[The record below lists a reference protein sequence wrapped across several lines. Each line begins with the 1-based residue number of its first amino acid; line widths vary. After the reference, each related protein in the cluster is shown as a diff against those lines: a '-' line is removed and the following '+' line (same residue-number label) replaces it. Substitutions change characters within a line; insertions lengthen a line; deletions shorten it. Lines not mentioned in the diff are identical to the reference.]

1 MSSIFKLQRE
11 YIPVESPLF
20 HNLKR
25 MKRGDDMKQ
34 ERIERFA
41 NKLNVKLDEE
51 NRAIMNLKM
60 TDVSNFLSPF
70 YYDKPVISDDVAEYF
85 NNNKRIF
92 LWKKGVVIN
101 VISDVIKE
109 EEQPVYEEA
118 IKSYYRDSLIHEKRS
133 GKRNFILALI
143 MFFIGVIIFAL
154 MFGLDKYFELGLWQ
168 EVLDVVAWVFIW
180 EAVDIVFIEKIEHA
194 NTKRIAKN
202 VIESKVVFKKL
213 TV

>member
-1 MSSIFKLQRE
+1 
-11 YIPVESPLF
+11 
-20 HNLKR
+20 
-25 MKRGDDMKQ
+25 
-34 ERIERFA
+34 
-41 NKLNVKLDEE
+41 
-51 NRAIMNLKM
+51 
-60 TDVSNFLSPF
+60 
-70 YYDKPVISDDVAEYF
+70 
-85 NNNKRIF
+85 
-92 LWKKGVVIN
+92 
-101 VISDVIKE
+101 
-109 EEQPVYEEA
+109 
-118 IKSYYRDSLIHEKRS
+118 
-133 GKRNFILALI
+133 